1 MQASMRVRHIT
12 SGNLIYA
19 CYPKCHGEDRF
30 DVMSRKRLRAILDG
44 RERYAMSAQPDAL
57 WSRRAGLSEWQRIL
71 WCLNTAENNV
81 SAFLH
86 ARMLRAYLVAC
97 GYDVVDAELEFGEAV
112 QAHVEAVDYHEV
124 PDVGVAEREVL
135 RQDISQ
141 GVASAEGKLRYL
153 KSTFKTKIVQ
163 DADGMEPALIR
174 DMFTTYTRNQLGVQA
189 RLVNHRSERQGQ
201 ADELSLFQDN
211 RQQKGETVRWM
222 CGLLG
227 VEHAFA
233 IGVQIE
239 RSLLERS
246 AARVLEVKAELQQVF
261 NLRVRE
267 SAANR
272 ETLRRGLDV
281 INQVLRKHGFTE
293 VVPDAAGRKRRRDRG
308 ALREV
313 GGYRLEEQPAF
324 KGYARHGR
332 GLGAS

>member
-1 MQASMRVRHIT
+1 
-12 SGNLIYA
+12 
-19 CYPKCHGEDRF
+19 
-30 DVMSRKRLRAILDG
+30 
-44 RERYAMSAQPDAL
+44 
-57 WSRRAGLSEWQRIL
+57 
-71 WCLNTAENNV
+71 
-81 SAFLH
+81 
-86 ARMLRAYLVAC
+86 MLRAYLVAC
-97 GYDVVDAELEFGEAV
+97 GYEVVDAELEFGEAV
-112 QAHVEAVDYHEV
+112 QAHVEAVDYHEI
-124 PDVGVAEREVL
+124 PDVTSADREAL

-141 GVASAEGKLRYL
+141 GVASSESKLRYL

-189 RLVNHRSERQGQ
+189 RLLNHRCEREGD
-201 ADELSLFQDN
+201 AEEMSLFQDN
-211 RQQKGETVRWM
+211 RRQKGETVRWM

-233 IGVQIE
+233 LGVQIE

-246 AARVLEVKAELQQVF
+246 AARVLEVKTELQRVF

-267 SAANR
+267 SGAAR

-293 VVPDAAGRKRRRDRG
+293 LVADGGRKRGRECG
-308 ALREV
+308 VLRET

-324 KGYARHGR
+324 KGYARYGR
-332 GLGAS
+332 GLAAS